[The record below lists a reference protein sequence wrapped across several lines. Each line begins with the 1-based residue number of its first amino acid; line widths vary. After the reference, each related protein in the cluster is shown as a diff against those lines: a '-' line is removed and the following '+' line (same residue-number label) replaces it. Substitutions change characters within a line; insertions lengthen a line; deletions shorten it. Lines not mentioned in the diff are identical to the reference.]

1 MKYQTLICAALLT
14 PLIALAE
21 TDTLKTFKAG
31 DRVKASE
38 VNANF
43 ELIKKIA
50 DDAAQAAADA
60 GSFEGLNDV
69 YQGVSSEDPQAS
81 SSNSRFG
88 FSQSESMKEV
98 ARSSQSGF
106 SALNSDGDAVIP
118 CSEEDPNCVIT
129 EDLAEVTCDGTPHR
143 LAGVLSSPYATAS
156 FLKVQIEG
164 DCVESMLITRGSAF
178 FSKPGTRASITAV
191 GDQVALTV
199 SYYVHFENID
209 INGRFTAARGS
220 MLILHK
226 DVKIVKDPL
235 KEGNG
240 TGDLG
245 LYALEGAFV
254 KMGRNVTIEGS
265 ANISNNAT
273 LNLYSDG
280 ISISS
285 MLIVNGGTVNANTEY
300 VAGVGV
306 FLASL
311 TTQSLNVSNGGKAS
325 FRNGSFNIGFIN
337 VATNSTFVMD
347 SFPDDADITTLE
359 TGGIWITR
367 ASSFEL
373 FGLKEL
379 TLTQESTGDFLEGTI
394 TFWDNSNGQIA
405 FYNNESIPTI
415 QVDSSSYLRLS
426 PQDGAQLT
434 VDSLKMGYGASL
446 ASNNGAS
453 TNIVVTDSLSAD
465 YNSYIQFGTVEAQS
479 GATLDITKGC
489 ETKGVQSD
497 LCD

>member
-1 MKYQTLICAALLT
+1 
-14 PLIALAE
+14 
-21 TDTLKTFKAG
+21 
-31 DRVKASE
+31 
-38 VNANF
+38 
-43 ELIKKIA
+43 
-50 DDAAQAAADA
+50 
-60 GSFEGLNDV
+60 
-69 YQGVSSEDPQAS
+69 
-81 SSNSRFG
+81 
-88 FSQSESMKEV
+88 
-98 ARSSQSGF
+98 
-106 SALNSDGDAVIP
+106 
-118 CSEEDPNCVIT
+118 
-129 EDLAEVTCDGTPHR
+129 
-143 LAGVLSSPYATAS
+143 
-156 FLKVQIEG
+156 
-164 DCVESMLITRGSAF
+164 MLITRGSAF

-265 ANISNNAT
+265 AVIKNNAT
-273 LNLYSDG
+273 LNLYGDG

-285 MLIVNGGTVNANTEY
+285 MLTVDGGTVEANTEY

-311 TTQSLNVSNGGKAS
+311 TTQSLNLLDGGKAS

-347 SFPDDADITTLE
+347 SFPDDANITTLE
-359 TGGIWITR
+359 TGGIWISR

-379 TLTQESTGDFLEGTI
+379 TFTQEATGDFLEGTI